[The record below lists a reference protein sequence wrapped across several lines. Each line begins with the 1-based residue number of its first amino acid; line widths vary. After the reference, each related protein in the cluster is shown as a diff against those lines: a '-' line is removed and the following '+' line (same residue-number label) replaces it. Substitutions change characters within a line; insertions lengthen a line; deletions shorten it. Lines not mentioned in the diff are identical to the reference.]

1 MKPGDLV
8 IILHE
13 KDKLTSRYG
22 SLGIVLS
29 ARNLGGTDD
38 LGFQVNSSVRV
49 LTCDGPVWR
58 MRFELERVV
67 W

>member
-8 IILHE
+8 IIRHE
-13 KDKLTSRYG
+13 KDGLAPQCG
-22 SLGIVLS
+22 SLGVVLS

-38 LGFQVNSSVRV
+38 LGFQINSSVRV

-58 MRFELERVV
+58 MRFELERVM
-67 W
+67 

>member
-38 LGFQVNSSVRV
+38 LGFQLNNLRHEAV
-49 LTCDGPVWR
+49 
-58 MRFELERVV
+58 RFEGSLAFIGFTL
-67 W
+67 